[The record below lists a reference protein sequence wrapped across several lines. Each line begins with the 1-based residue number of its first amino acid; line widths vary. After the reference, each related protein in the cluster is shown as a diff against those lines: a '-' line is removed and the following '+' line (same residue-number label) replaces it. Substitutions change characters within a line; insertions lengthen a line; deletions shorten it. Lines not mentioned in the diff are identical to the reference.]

1 MAVFNTTE
9 PASSILILDIT
20 VVGAFTYCK
29 LSDNALWFTLK
40 LVQTYF
46 TFQST
51 RTSTA
56 CMCPVGAGSFYEGAN
71 SVCDNEQDLI
81 FTSPFSPQFEP
92 Q

>member
-1 MAVFNTTE
+1 MVHIKAG
-9 PASSILILDIT
+9 SDIL
-20 VVGAFTYCK
+20 
-29 LSDNALWFTLK
+29 
-40 LVQTYF
+40 
-46 TFQST
+46 T

-71 SVCDNEQDLI
+71 SVCDNEQDLV